1 MLIFQDG
8 IIFDDPLKDYYK
20 TYMSLI
26 AVLTIII
33 NLQQIMRI
41 LRLMSIKFNM

>member
-33 NLQQIMRI
+33 TANYENPKVNVNKI
-41 LRLMSIKFNM
+41 